1 MQLEACENPLPG
13 LRDAMPKAGF
23 EASGNDSYRLNVPD
37 KGISVCA
44 DRVRREHHELI
55 AELAVYCAL
64 PGARVVNGLA
74 LSIADLNLSSAR
86 ARQDRAK
93 LLAQRA
99 NTRDLDWYGVI
110 EEFCQRVI
118 ETERAG
124 LPAIDLREIPRP
136 GPDDSLRVQG
146 FRLPRRHSAILFG
159 DGGAA
164 KSYTALWLAGC
175 LSEQGLSVGLFDWE
189 LAGEDHRDR
198 LERLF
203 PDGMPRVLYACCDR
217 PLVHEADRLRRLA
230 RDASLDYAV
239 FDSVAFACDGPPEAA
254 EVASSYFRAVR
265 QIGGGSLHVA
275 HITKSDGGDRKPF
288 GSVFWHNSARCTW
301 FVKAAEGS
309 DDSDTLTLGFF
320 NRKSNLG
327 PIQAPLGFRVDFTP
341 EATVFT
347 KTQVA
352 DCCDMVSQLSVR
364 QRMASLLRHGP
375 LTFEQI
381 AEETDAELKTVRRE
395 SYRYKKLFV
404 VLPGGKVGLAERR
417 LL

>member
-1 MQLEACENPLPG
+1 MQPDQWESPLQM
-13 LRDAMPKAGF
+13 LRDAQPKAGF
-23 EASGNDSYRLNVPD
+23 EASGNDSYRLNIPD
-37 KGISVCA
+37 KGVSICA

-55 AELAVYCAL
+55 AELAVYCTL
-64 PGARVVNGLA
+64 PGARVVNGVA

-93 LLAQRA
+93 YLQQRA
-99 NTRDLDWYGVI
+99 NTRDLDWVGVI
-110 EEFCQRVI
+110 EGFCQRVI
-118 ETERAG
+118 EAERAG

-136 GPDDSLRVQG
+136 GPDDSLTVQG
-146 FRLPRRHSAILFG
+146 FRLPRRHPAILFG

-203 PDGMPRVLYACCDR
+203 PDGMPRVLYARCDR
-217 PLVHEADRLRRLA
+217 PLVHEVDRLRRLA

-239 FDSVAFACDGPPEAA
+239 YDSVAFACDGPPEAA
-254 EVASSYFRAVR
+254 EVASAYFRAVR

-275 HITKSDGGDRKPF
+275 HISKSEGGDRKPF

-309 DDSDTLTLGFF
+309 DDGDALTLGFF

-327 PIQAPLGFRVDFTP
+327 PLQAPLGFRVAFEGDTTTFART
-341 EATVFT
+341 EA
-347 KTQVA
+347 A
-352 DCCDMVSQLSVR
+352 DCPDLAGQLSVR
-364 QRMASLLRHGP
+364 QRMVRLLRHGP
-375 LTFEQI
+375 LTREQI
-381 AEETDAELKTVRRE
+381 AEEIDADPNTVKRE
-395 SYRYKKLFV
+395 TYRNKNVFTV
-404 VLPGGKVGLAERR
+404 ISGGKVGLVERR

>member
-1 MQLEACENPLPG
+1 MRAAL
-13 LRDAMPKAGF
+13 PKAGF
-23 EASGNDSYRLNVPD
+23 EASGEDSYGLDIPG
-37 KGISVCA
+37 KGISLRA

-86 ARQDRAK
+86 ARQERAK

-110 EEFCQRVI
+110 EEFCQKII

-136 GPDDSLRVQG
+136 GPDDSLKVQG
-146 FRLPRRHSAILFG
+146 FRLPRRHPAILFG
-159 DGGAA
+159 DGAA
-164 KSYTALWLAGC
+164 GKSYTGLWLAGC

-203 PDGMPRVLYACCDR
+203 PDGMPRVLYARCDR
-217 PLVHEADRLRRLA
+217 PLVHEVDRLRRLA
-230 RDASLDYAV
+230 RDASLEYAV
-239 FDSVAFACDGPPEAA
+239 YDSVAFACDGPPEAA
-254 EVASSYFRAVR
+254 EVASAYFRCVR

-275 HITKSDGGDRKPF
+275 HVTKAEGEDRKPF

-309 DDSDTLTLGFF
+309 DDGNTLSLGFF

-327 PIQAPLGFRVDFTP
+327 PLQPPLGFRVDFGDTTTFART
-341 EATVFT
+341 EA
-347 KTQVA
+347 A
-352 DCCDMVSQLSVR
+352 DCGSDIASQLSVR
-364 QRMASLLRHGP
+364 QRMVAALRRGP

-381 AEETDAELKTVRRE
+381 AEETDAEVKTVKRE
-395 SYRYKKLFV
+395 SYRYKNCFV
-404 VLPGGKVGLAERR
+404 VIPGGKVGLVERR
-417 LL
+417 PL